1 MALAA
6 PQPDARRIPPGRR
19 PAAPGLDAPAPA
31 RQHRVPA
38 PEDQAMLDN
47 PPLLTIHRGHRRPA
61 AALLAAFRG
70 AQTSHLA
77 DAMDGRGALDHRI
90 KPMDPGNAA
99 FAGPALTAF
108 AYPADIVG
116 VYGALAEAEP
126 GDVIVAANDS
136 YTGTAVMGDLV
147 AGMMRNKGVAAF
159 VTDGLARDRAG
170 IVATGLPVFATGIMP
185 ASPAANGPGVVGA
198 PVTIGGQHVR
208 PGDIIVGD
216 ADGVVVVPL
225 EAAERVLE
233 RLAAV
238 RAAEAKAIAAVEA
251 GATATDRIRHVV
263 AGARVIGP

>member
-1 MALAA
+1 
-6 PQPDARRIPPGRR
+6 
-19 PAAPGLDAPAPA
+19 
-31 RQHRVPA
+31 
-38 PEDQAMLDN
+38 MLDN
-47 PPLLTIHRGHRRPA
+47 PPLLTIHRGHPRPDP
-61 AALLAAFRG
+61 ALVAAFRG

-77 DAMDGRGALDHRI
+77 DAMDGRGALDYRI
-90 KPMDPGNAA
+90 KPMDPENAV

-126 GDVIVAANDS
+126 GDVIIVANDA
-136 YTGTAVMGDLV
+136 YTTTAVIGDIV
-147 AGMMRNKGVAAF
+147 AGMMKNKGVAAF

-170 IVATGLPVFATGIMP
+170 IVAAGLPVFAAGIMP

-198 PVTIGGQHVR
+198 PVTLGGQHVR

-225 EAAERVLE
+225 DRAEAVLE

-238 RAAEAKAIAAVEA
+238 RAAEAKAVAQVEA
-251 GATATDRIRHVV
+251 GGTATDRIRHFVS
-263 AGARVIGP
+263 AARIIGP